1 MVEASSNSRS
11 WFGSSVGGENRDAQC
26 HRRPTLSLDTGL
38 NRPLE
43 IALGQDDYPGVI
55 ECWYFVLLPVSKLQE
70 LYLLNYSDVTQESII
85 ITLFYSGLQ
94 YM

>member
-1 MVEASSNSRS
+1 
-11 WFGSSVGGENRDAQC
+11 
-26 HRRPTLSLDTGL
+26 LDTGL

-43 IALGQDDYPGVI
+43 IALGQDDYPGAI

-70 LYLLNYSDVTQESII
+70 LHLLNYSDVTQESII